1 MVDVQKKAEKKKTK
15 AGGKENS
22 KKEKKVKPTE
32 VEKILSPEEQ
42 AIFDAEAARKSE
54 EFVKE
59 LDKELQGKIAEV

>member
-1 MVDVQKKAEKKKTK
+1 MVEVQKKAEKKKAK